1 MINTKIYGKLRSSLF
16 VFTFS
21 HGRSQIERAFSMN
34 KEATVENL
42 ENKLL
47 RAQRLVYDALKC
59 CKEDTHDI
67 EITAKMVTSW
77 KTARSK
83 YVRTRERK

>member
-1 MINTKIYGKLRSSLF
+1 MESYGLHFSSSLF
-16 VFTFS
+16 
-21 HGRSQIERAFSMN
+21 HMGEARSKGHSE
-34 KEATVENL
+34 EATIENL

-59 CKEDTHDI
+59 CKEDTHNI